1 MDFSHILKTSSV
13 QNDKLA
19 ELGFE
24 KSGNDFFLKTDL
36 DEDFFTTVEIS
47 ETTLNAKVFEKSSG
61 DEYVLVNVESAT
73 GGFVGEIR
81 TKVSS
86 LINRIKNECFIT
98 KELTAEY
105 ISWIKEKF
113 SVTDDH
119 PWNTSEE
126 MVFRCPNNKWF
137 ALIME
142 IPLKKL
148 FGQSEEK
155 IHVVNLKADS
165 NLIPQLIDEKSIFP
179 AWHMNKKYWITV
191 LLTTVTDFSKLCQ
204 LTEQSFNLVQNKIN
218 STNVNFSNSLN

>member
-13 QNDKLA
+13 QNDKLIDF
-19 ELGFE
+19 GFE
-24 KSGNDFFLKTDL
+24 KSGNRFLLKTDL
-36 DEDFFTTVEIS
+36 DDDFYTTVEIS
-47 ETTLNAKVFEKSSG
+47 VATINAKVFEKASG
-61 DEYVLVNVESAT
+61 EEYVLVNVESAT

-81 TKVSS
+81 TKVSD
-86 LINRIKNECFIT
+86 LIDKIKKHCFIT
-98 KELTAEY
+98 KDLTADY

-113 SVTDDH
+113 SVTDEH
-119 PWNTSEE
+119 PWNTPEE

-148 FGQSEEK
+148 SGQSEET

-191 LLTTVTDFSKLCQ
+191 SLTTVTDFSKLCQ
-204 LTEQSFNLVQNKIN
+204 LTEQSYNLVMAPKKANPG
-218 STNVNFSNSLN
+218 S